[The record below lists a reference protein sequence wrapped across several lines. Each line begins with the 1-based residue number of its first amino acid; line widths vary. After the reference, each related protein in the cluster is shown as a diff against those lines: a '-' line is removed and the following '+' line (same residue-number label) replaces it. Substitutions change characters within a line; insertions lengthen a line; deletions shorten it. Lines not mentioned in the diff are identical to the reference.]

1 MGFPFRGSRAPGAR
15 ASFFA
20 RGSQES
26 VPCGIWQLPIYTV
39 DFSSARA
46 IDRAPRFDG
55 FWRVP
60 PFRVGK
66 VDFSSARAIDRA
78 PRFDGFA
85 EKVEF
90 SSARAVDRAL
100 SIFIFTGNLGFY
112 SKTYPGI
119 GLYPT
124 YDTYIL
130 NLLRDINNPISN
142 CLDIRRRRVRK
153 KRPKFLPRLLLLRV
167 RGMYVLPQPRAY
179 VSQPF
184 PKRTKNGRTT
194 PFSASLISSKKR
206 GCPCLYTFNTMIT

>member
-1 MGFPFRGSRAPGAR
+1 MGFPFRKSRAPNPR

-20 RGSQES
+20 STSRKS
-26 VPCGIWQLPIYTV
+26 VPCDIWQWPIYTV

-60 PFRVGK
+60 PFRVEK

-85 EKVEF
+85 EKVDF
-90 SSARAVDRAL
+90 SSARAIDRAPRFDGFWLVPPFRVEKVDFSSARAIDRAPRFDGFWRVPPFRVEKVDFSSARAIDRAL
-100 SIFIFTGNLGFY
+100 SIFIFTGNLWFY

-130 NLLRDINNPISN
+130 NLPNQVGHTFVCDRFPPTF
-142 CLDIRRRRVRK
+142 
-153 KRPKFLPRLLLLRV
+153 KRC
-167 RGMYVLPQPRAY
+167 M
-179 VSQPF
+179 
-184 PKRTKNGRTT
+184 
-194 PFSASLISSKKR
+194 
-206 GCPCLYTFNTMIT
+206 